1 MHVGHFR
8 LGTLAN
14 IWPLDSF
21 KTEPKVCAVGNV
33 AHTPAKHAKSCQV
46 RCMKVKV
53 TTYTSYRV
61 IVSFPEGQETNSSKS
76 CFDSTNLWS
85 SPPGVVLGDSREIPS
100 TSHERAM
107 DNLPLPSGLKPV
119 ARSSKG
125 ILHIYLKSNYL
136 HNIKQIASELGFVQV
151 SNICSKSIIP

>member
-61 IVSFPEGQETNSSKS
+61 IVSFLEGQETILAKTASIQQI
-76 CFDSTNLWS
+76 CDPHNLVS
-85 SPPGVVLGDSREIPS
+85 YLAFPERSQVLV
-100 TSHERAM
+100 M
-107 DNLPLPSGLKPV
+107 K
-119 ARSSKG
+119 
-125 ILHIYLKSNYL
+125 
-136 HNIKQIASELGFVQV
+136 ELWT
-151 SNICSKSIIP
+151 ICLFHQA